1 MADYNRFPGLAGS
14 TPYPGTGTVDPYRYR
29 NDFDYNRWQADTEI
43 TLCNVPWCGDYDN
56 VVKFED
62 DAARDSYLA
71 SVSGP
76 SNTLTTMRHVKPDGA
91 IKLPW
96 PVSVVQ
102 LYNYLIVDLPRPTS
116 ETDPIWGASGE
127 RVGRFLYFIED
138 AVESSGS
145 TTACSLRFDVWS
157 TFINRMS
164 FPYVMLERGHA
175 PMAATSVDA
184 YLADPLHSNR
194 YLLAPDVDFGREP
207 SVARSTSAKVLN
219 AGDQWAV
226 LLSYADAGG
235 SWGSISGTT
244 AATPAASHTA
254 TEGAPA
260 AIAYAV
266 EVADL
271 AGFLADVD
279 AQVPQFKATVL
290 GAFFIAKSMVSVS
303 STVTLAGRTLSV
315 LTATRQ
321 VSTVAG
327 LSKADFGYAAPYSEI
342 AKLYT
347 SPYAYLAVSDH
358 EGNVQR
364 VRVEDT
370 VGEVSIST
378 CVSLVYPWVSVD
390 SHLLGI
396 GGAPADLTFR
406 LEESRTF
413 TYGGTF
419 AETFRRWGVP
429 VFAVAQSGAVDSTW
443 SHLYDRAQAQLAA
456 SNAQTSALASNAT
469 AKTNADNSA
478 ANITANNAVAVAAN
492 NALTSQANATASQI
506 ADYANALSYA
516 ATEWDNDS
524 CTAAYQA
531 DIAGLAV
538 AATNNQI
545 AAGAG
550 AVNTVI
556 STVGQLGTGNLLGT
570 ASTAISGAVNTA
582 TSAQMA
588 NNSNTV
594 SQSNATTIYNQTIT
608 ANSAK
613 MSNSTKT
620 TTAST
625 SAQND
630 QRSSNNTTQNNAATS
645 TASNNA
651 SLTQTNAAN
660 IKATSDANA
669 GRSYQTAT
677 SAITNARAQQGL
689 RPPIAHGSPA
699 SGETAVTRPMAVF
712 AQVMTETDAAIASA
726 GDQFLRYGYALGQ
739 QWHMDEMQ
747 VMPHFTYWKC
757 SEVWCAGPGNAI
769 EGAQQQIKDIFTRGV
784 TVWSDPSEIG
794 QVTIYDNV

>member
-1 MADYNRFPGLAGS
+1 MADYTRFPGLAGS

-29 NDFDYNRWQADTEI
+29 NDFDYNSWQADTEI

-62 DAARDSYLA
+62 DAARDAYLA

-127 RVGRFLYFIED
+127 RVGRFLYFIDD
-138 AVESSGS
+138 AVESAGS
-145 TTACSLRFDVWS
+145 TTACSLRLDVWS

-184 YLADPLHSNR
+184 YLADPLHANR

-207 SVARSTSAKVLN
+207 SVVRSTSAKVLN

-235 SWGSISGTT
+235 SWGSISGTDAT
-244 AATPAASHTA
+244 TPAASHTA

-260 AIAYAV
+260 AMAYAV

-271 AGFLADVD
+271 AGLLADVD

-290 GAFFIAKSMVSVS
+290 GVFFIAKDMVAVS
-303 STVTLAGRTLSV
+303 STVTLAGHTMSV

-327 LSKADFGYAAPYSEI
+327 LSKADFGYAAPYRDI

-396 GGAPADLTFR
+396 GGASADLTFR
-406 LEESRTF
+406 LEGSRSF

-429 VFAVAQSGAVDSTW
+429 VFAVAQSGAVDATW
-443 SHLYDRAQAQLAA
+443 SHLYDRAQAQLSA

-478 ANITANNAVAVAAN
+478 ANITANAALAVAAN
-492 NALTSQANATASQI
+492 TALSERAQHYATLGTNLSNATNSDNTGEDNSMVSASLQ
-506 ADYANALSYA
+506 AELSA
-516 ATEWDNDS
+516 A
-524 CTAAYQA
+524 
-531 DIAGLAV
+531 GV
-538 AATNNQI
+538 AATNNNAQ
-545 AAGAG
+545 AAANMGA
-550 AVNTVI
+550 TL
-556 STVGQLGTGNLLGT
+556 VGMAGSALTGNIGGLV
-570 ASTAISGAVNTA
+570 SGATSLITQA
-582 TSAQMA
+582 TGWSAA
-588 NNSNTV
+588 NQANAV
-594 SQSNATTIYNQTIT
+594 SQSNSIDIAAATTAANNAKLSHNTVYTSS
-608 ANSAK
+608 ANSNQNAQL
-613 MSNSTKT
+613 SADT
-620 TTAST
+620 TTKNGLQTAT
-625 SAQND
+625 
-630 QRSSNNTTQNNAATS
+630 SSND
-645 TASNNA
+645 A
-651 SLTQTNAAN
+651 SLMSTNAAN
-660 IKATSDANA
+660 AKATGDANA

-677 SAITNARAQQGL
+677 SAIANARAQQGL
-689 RPPIAHGSPA
+689 RPPITHGSPA
-699 SGETAVTRPMAVF
+699 SGETAVTRPMAIF
-712 AQVMTETDAAIASA
+712 AQVVTETDAAIASA
-726 GDQFLRYGYALGQ
+726 GDQFLRYGYELGQ
-739 QWHMDEMQ
+739 QWQMDEMQ

-769 EGAQQQIKDIFTRGV
+769 EGAQQQIKDIFTKGV
-784 TVWSDPSEIG
+784 TVWSDPNAIG
-794 QVTIYDNV
+794 QVSIYDNV